1 MKKRMIIV
9 TAMIMGTLGAE
20 CVSVQASDTLP
31 ELTKDNALEQMMKAG
46 ETDSLVSNHKSYEAT
61 CEYILQNTKVY
72 DYEDSEVM
80 YVDMYGTTQM
90 LYKDGELKYGKE
102 GDEYLSCL
110 YIDEADGNA
119 DDLISFYT
127 DETIEE
133 EGVPADLESAE
144 IIVAGGK
151 GLGSAQGFQMLQNL
165 ADALGGAVGATR
177 GAVEEGWISHAFQI
191 GQTGKTVS
199 PKLYIACGI
208 SGAIQHMV
216 GMSSANMIIAINQDR
231 EAPIFQIADY
241 GIVGD
246 IYKIIPEFTKKIV
259 DIV

>member
-9 TAMIMGTLGAE
+9 TALIMGTLGAG

-90 LYKDGELKYGKE
+90 LYKEGELKYGKE

-119 DDLISFYT
+119 DGDVRNVTVTAAPGTEQEKDYAIT
-127 DETIEE
+127 
-133 EGVPADLESAE
+133 VPADNHVWIMLHDDNSYYIMYTDKECKELYEPEEDVKEDTHLYAE
-144 IIVAGGK
+144 IE
-151 GLGSAQGFQMLQNL
+151 SY
-165 ADALGGAVGATR
+165 
-177 GAVEEGWISHAFQI
+177 EEAEDE
-191 GQTGKTVS
+191 V
-199 PKLYIACGI
+199 
-208 SGAIQHMV
+208 
-216 GMSSANMIIAINQDR
+216 
-231 EAPIFQIADY
+231 
-241 GIVGD
+241 
-246 IYKIIPEFTKKIV
+246 
-259 DIV
+259 

>member
-90 LYKDGELKYGKE
+90 LYKNGELKYGKE

-110 YIDEADGNA
+110 
-119 DDLISFYT
+119 
-127 DETIEE
+127 
-133 EGVPADLESAE
+133 
-144 IIVAGGK
+144 
-151 GLGSAQGFQMLQNL
+151 
-165 ADALGGAVGATR
+165 
-177 GAVEEGWISHAFQI
+177 
-191 GQTGKTVS
+191 
-199 PKLYIACGI
+199 
-208 SGAIQHMV
+208 
-216 GMSSANMIIAINQDR
+216 
-231 EAPIFQIADY
+231 
-241 GIVGD
+241 
-246 IYKIIPEFTKKIV
+246 
-259 DIV
+259 

>member
-90 LYKDGELKYGKE
+90 LYKDGELKYGKDPE
-102 GDEYLSCL
+102 MRKLAEN
-110 YIDEADGNA
+110 IINA
-119 DDLISFYT
+119 QK
-127 DETIEE
+127 
-133 EGVPADLESAE
+133 AE
-144 IIVAGGK
+144 IE
-151 GLGSAQGFQMLQNL
+151 QMQKWLKVHN
-165 ADALGGAVGATR
+165 
-177 GAVEEGWISHAFQI
+177 
-191 GQTGKTVS
+191 
-199 PKLYIACGI
+199 
-208 SGAIQHMV
+208 
-216 GMSSANMIIAINQDR
+216 
-231 EAPIFQIADY
+231 
-241 GIVGD
+241 
-246 IYKIIPEFTKKIV
+246 KK
-259 DIV
+259 